1 MKTVLIC
8 AMSLDGRI
16 ARTGDDRLDWTTPA
30 DMRFFVRE
38 TKRIGVVIM
47 GHATYRTIGR
57 PLPGRLNVVM
67 TRSVAGKQSI
77 PNQLEYTSLQPA
89 ELLESLGRR
98 GYNEIAVVGGGD
110 TNSAFLRASVVD
122 EVWVSIIPK
131 LLGNGIGLAGN
142 ESLSIDLEY
151 LSQEMLSEQVMLIRY
166 RVKR

>member
-1 MKTVLIC
+1 MKTVIIC

-16 ARTGDDRLDWTTPA
+16 SRADDDRLDWTTPA

-47 GHATYRTIGR
+47 GHKTYQAIGK

-67 TRSVAGKQSI
+67 TRSAAGKQSI
-77 PNQLEYTSLQPA
+77 PERLEYTSLQPA
-89 ELLESLGRR
+89 EILESLERR
-98 GYNEIAVVGGGD
+98 GYHESAVVGGGD
-110 TNSAFLRASVVD
+110 INSVFLRANAVD

-131 LLGNGIGLAGN
+131 ILGNGIGLAGN
-142 ESLSIDLEY
+142 ESLNIDLEY
-151 LSQEMLSEQVMLIRY
+151 LSQEILSEQAVLIRY